1 MRSTVTDGSTSGKF
15 EFAVHVVRKLFRVC
29 FGRLVTRCV
38 VHFNFLFD
46 WYTGTVRMNCG
57 S

>member
-1 MRSTVTDGSTSGKF
+1 MRSTVTDGSTSGKV